1 MIDFI
6 VSEQMKGYLEEQQVV
21 FSDLEK
27 ATMVWNMR
35 YLQDWTMLVF
45 RKKDNSVLLESKYS
59 SRYSWR
65 AILDSLQEIADG
77 TNDEKAKRQ
86 I

>member
-35 YLQDWTMLVF
+35 YLQDWTMPVF
-45 RKKDNSVLLESKYS
+45 RKK
-59 SRYSWR
+59 R
-65 AILDSLQEIADG
+65 
-77 TNDEKAKRQ
+77 
-86 I
+86 